1 MAIQFLKRTCPG
13 PVAAIP
19 FSQDSGEAVSS
30 LKQRTSGGA
39 EKGSWWVITLSGAK
53 ISKNGDV
60 DDVHLQSFTSHG
72 ISC

>member
-1 MAIQFLKRTCPG
+1 M
-13 PVAAIP
+13 AAIP

-39 EKGSWWVITLSGAK
+39 EKGSLWVITLSGAK